1 MDNGLKIEVI
11 ASGDGK
17 TFPQKGQKVEVH
29 YVGTLENGTKFD
41 SSRDRGKPFVF
52 KIGLGQVIK
61 GWDEGVAQMSKG
73 QRAKLTISSDYGYGA
88 LGYPPVIPQNATL
101 FFDVELLDIK

>member
-73 QRAKLTISSDYGYGA
+73 QNGY
-88 LGYPPVIPQNATL
+88 LKTQYR
-101 FFDVELLDIK
+101 